1 MVHAGKSR
9 YGHAFSKGKN
19 GVAPRSRTTLRV
31 SPSQRL
37 ALTAVP
43 HPEHRPAARVSPDL
57 APVRVREAIEGD
69 LRIRISCDNCQHE
82 TVWTRGYMERKLKR
96 LRDVTLL
103 RLASQLRC
111 GGCRSDYI
119 RVWKG

>member
-1 MVHAGKSR
+1 MAPARKSR
-9 YGHAFSKGKN
+9 YGHAFSKGKS
-19 GVAPRSRTTLRV
+19 ATALRSTTTLRL

-37 ALTAVP
+37 GLTAVP
-43 HPEHRPAARVSPDL
+43 HPERRAAARVSPDL
-57 APVRVREAIEGD
+57 VRVQVREAIEAD
-69 LRIRISCDNCQHE
+69 LRIRISCDNCHHE

-96 LRDVTLL
+96 LHDFTMG
-103 RLASQLRC
+103 RLASRLRC

>member
-1 MVHAGKSR
+1 MVHARKSR

-19 GVAPRSRTTLRV
+19 AIALRSRTTLRL
-31 SPSQRL
+31 SSSQRL
-37 ALTAVP
+37 DLTALP

-57 APVRVREAIEGD
+57 VQVRVGEAIEGD

-82 TVWTRGYMERKLKR
+82 TVWTRGYMEKKLKGR
-96 LRDVTLL
+96 HDLTML
-103 RLASQLRC
+103 RLAARLRC
-111 GGCRSDYI
+111 GGCRSEYI